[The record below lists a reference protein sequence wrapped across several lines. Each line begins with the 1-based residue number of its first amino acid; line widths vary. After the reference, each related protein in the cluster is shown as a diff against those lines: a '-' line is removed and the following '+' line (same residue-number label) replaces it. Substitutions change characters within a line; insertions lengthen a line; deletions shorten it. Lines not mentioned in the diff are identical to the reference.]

1 MTLPDLDQVVFDSP
15 VARAGAFRCRVDDP
29 RFRDSGPIQGHL
41 VAFPRS
47 PVMIRQSGSAT
58 ILADT
63 RTATIYNLGRSYE
76 RMPLS
81 PDGDR
86 SDWFAV
92 SPETALAIAQEH
104 DPLPPD
110 RPETAFRFEYATTEG
125 ELYFRQRRLFL
136 RLERGAFDQLE
147 AEEEI
152 LRLIGA
158 VIQRAAG
165 QPPHWRE
172 LSSRG
177 ARAHA
182 ELVASARTLLA
193 TEFTESI
200 DLTTLAQRL
209 GTSPYHLC
217 RVFRRGTGLTLNN
230 YRLDLRLRLAVERLA
245 DPRVDL
251 SRLAHDLGF
260 SSHSHFTARLRH
272 WFGAPPSVL
281 RAALQ

>member
-92 SPETALAIAQEH
+92 
-104 DPLPPD
+104 
-110 RPETAFRFEYATTEG
+110 
-125 ELYFRQRRLFL
+125 
-136 RLERGAFDQLE
+136 
-147 AEEEI
+147 
-152 LRLIGA
+152 
-158 VIQRAAG
+158 
-165 QPPHWRE
+165 
-172 LSSRG
+172 
-177 ARAHA
+177 
-182 ELVASARTLLA
+182 
-193 TEFTESI
+193 
-200 DLTTLAQRL
+200 
-209 GTSPYHLC
+209 
-217 RVFRRGTGLTLNN
+217 
-230 YRLDLRLRLAVERLA
+230 
-245 DPRVDL
+245 
-251 SRLAHDLGF
+251 
-260 SSHSHFTARLRH
+260 
-272 WFGAPPSVL
+272 
-281 RAALQ
+281 